1 VNSEIVNWI
10 GIIGSA
16 LSLIGVGIAIWQ
28 ISLVKKAAVAA
39 RDAADQTQK
48 TISQN
53 LLLSNVHT
61 CIKNLEEI
69 QSFVRYER
77 YESAQI
83 RTSDLVSY
91 LYQIQQRTKNSQQTL
106 EIEYEEMLSQLSI
119 IREDFE
125 RKVNKSSAKINNV
138 QINTQ
143 LSEISDSLHKLIGGT
158 IIAIE
163 KGKENG

>member
-1 VNSEIVNWI
+1 MIND
-10 GIIGSA
+10 IIYWLSVLGSIA
-16 LSLIGVGIAIWQ
+16 SLVGLPIAIWQ
-28 ISLVKKAAVAA
+28 IRKTRRVAEAA
-39 RDAADQTQK
+39 RDASDRTQK

-53 LLLSNVHT
+53 LLLSNIHT

-83 RTSDLVSY
+83 RAYDLISY

-106 EIEYEEMLSQLSI
+106 EIEYEEMLSELSI
-119 IREDFE
+119 IREEFE
-125 RKVNKSSAKINNV
+125 RKVNKSSARINNV
-138 QINTQ
+138 QINTR
-143 LSEISDSLHKLIGGT
+143 LSEISDSLHKLVGGT

-163 KGKENG
+163 KGEENG

>member
-1 VNSEIVNWI
+1 MIND
-10 GIIGSA
+10 IIYWLSVLGSIA
-16 LSLIGVGIAIWQ
+16 SLVGLPIAIWQ
-28 ISLVKKAAVAA
+28 IRKTRRVAEAA
-39 RDAADQTQK
+39 RDASDRTQK

-53 LLLSNVHT
+53 LLLSNIHT

-83 RTSDLVSY
+83 RAYDLISY

-106 EIEYEEMLSQLSI
+106 EIEYEEMLSELSI
-119 IREDFE
+119 IREEFE
-125 RKVNKSSAKINNV
+125 RKVNKSSARINNV
-138 QINTQ
+138 QINTR
-143 LSEISDSLHKLIGGT
+143 LSEISNSLHKLVGGT

-163 KGKENG
+163 KGEENG

>member
-1 VNSEIVNWI
+1 MNSEIVNWI
-10 GIIGSA
+10 SIIGSI
-16 LSLIGVGIAIWQ
+16 LSLLGVGIAIRQ

-39 RDAADQTQK
+39 KDAANQTQK

-83 RTSDLVSY
+83 RTGDLVSY
-91 LYQIQQRTKNSQQTL
+91 LYQIQQRTKNS
-106 EIEYEEMLSQLSI
+106 
-119 IREDFE
+119 
-125 RKVNKSSAKINNV
+125 
-138 QINTQ
+138 
-143 LSEISDSLHKLIGGT
+143 
-158 IIAIE
+158 
-163 KGKENG
+163 

>member
-1 VNSEIVNWI
+1 MSSELVNWI
-10 GIIGSA
+10 SIIGSF
-16 LSLIGVGIAIWQ
+16 LSLLGVSVAVWQ
-28 ISLVKKAAVAA
+28 ILLVKRAAVAA
-39 RDAADQTQK
+39 KNASDQTQK

-69 QSFVRYER
+69 QAFVRNER

-125 RKVNKSSAKINNV
+125 RKVNKSSARINNV

-143 LSEISDSLHKLIGGT
+143 LSEISDSLHKLVGGT
-158 IIAIE
+158 IIVIE
-163 KGKENG
+163 KGEENG

>member
-1 VNSEIVNWI
+1 MNSEIVNWI
-10 GIIGSA
+10 SITGSI

-39 RDAADQTQK
+39 KDAADQTQK

-53 LLLSNVHT
+53 LLLSNVYT

-69 QSFVRYER
+69 QSFVRNEK
-77 YESAQI
+77 YESAQL
-83 RTSDLVSY
+83 RTNDLVSF
-91 LYQIQQRTKNSQQTL
+91 LYQIQQRTKNSQQTI

-125 RKVNKSSAKINNV
+125 RKVYKSSARINNV
-138 QINTQ
+138 QINSQ
-143 LSEISDSLHKLIGGT
+143 LSKISDGLHKFVGGT
-158 IIAIE
+158 VIIIE
-163 KGKENG
+163 KGEGNG